1 MVLLLLMGKPL
12 AVWGLMRRP
21 RACSYPTLTIWHHQ
35 SPTPCLSLRCWAI
48 SWWVMSAAP
57 ALSRSVSH
65 VDQGLPVAFST
76 AAEPMPLSL
85 PVDCGFSGVAV
96 GVPLGPGF
104 PGVFAADLA
113 AR

>member
-1 MVLLLLMGKPL
+1 
-12 AVWGLMRRP
+12 
-21 RACSYPTLTIWHHQ
+21 
-35 SPTPCLSLRCWAI
+35 
-48 SWWVMSAAP
+48 MSAAP

-113 AR
+113 ARGLVVLRAVRVAVGMAIFPERCRSVPGPPGALVAWARAGTAGYYG